1 VVLEH
6 LVEFN
11 YTEFVFLSPTFM
23 TNGGVE
29 KPELFQLPCETMFG
43 LVVAV
48 NGNVMPATQLLV
60 GPAFHPAT
68 KPLFFLPKKKELEST
83 KGPIQGDFILRN
95 THRNAHMCRSRD
107 LP

>member
-1 VVLEH
+1 MFNAMIEERNTPNVGHDDPEWRTTTEFGPAITPRCCPNVVQCGLGKLSAQDKNWFWEH

-29 KPELFQLPCETMFG
+29 EPELFQLPYETMFG

-48 NGNVMPATQLLV
+48 NRSTAT
-60 GPAFHPAT
+60 
-68 KPLFFLPKKKELEST
+68 
-83 KGPIQGDFILRN
+83 
-95 THRNAHMCRSRD
+95 
-107 LP
+107 